1 MTNSICDL
9 GFSICIYRMVHM
21 TVGGSRIG
29 AMLAFPCQ
37 VTGFIFWGG
46 VGVEFAAE
54 HHHTSKLNHSMSSVE
69 F

>member
-1 MTNSICDL
+1 
-9 GFSICIYRMVHM
+9 M